1 MNYYLLM
8 DLCEGGDLYSYI
20 KEHGKLD
27 EPEIFDLSYQLAMG
41 LKYLHDQ
48 NVIHRDLKLGNI
60 LLKENKKDLKIC
72 DFGLAARLTDDKPE
86 RDTLCGTPNYICPEI
101 INKQNY
107 GKKVD
112 IWSFGCILYSMVTG
126 SPPFETSSIQETLRS
141 VKEGC
146 I

>member
-27 EPEIFDLSYQLAMG
+27 ESEIFHLSYQLAMG

-72 DFGLAARLTDDKPE
+72 DFGLSR
-86 RDTLCGTPNYICPEI
+86 
-101 INKQNY
+101 
-107 GKKVD
+107 
-112 IWSFGCILYSMVTG
+112 
-126 SPPFETSSIQETLRS
+126 SIP
-141 VKEGC
+141 
-146 I
+146 